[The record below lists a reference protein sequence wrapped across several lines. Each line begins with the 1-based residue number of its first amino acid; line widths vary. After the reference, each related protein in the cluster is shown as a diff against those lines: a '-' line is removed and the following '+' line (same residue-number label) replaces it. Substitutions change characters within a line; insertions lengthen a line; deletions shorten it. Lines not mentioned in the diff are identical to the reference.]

1 MPVFDTPSPIL
12 ATLELV
18 CGTAKIIAT
27 DRVDTVV
34 QVRPT
39 DPRDDSDVRAAE
51 QTRVEFSD
59 GALLVRAPRVRAL
72 DFSRKSRSVDVTIEL
87 PAASQ
92 VDCETAVGEFT
103 GTGEL
108 GECRVKTSVGAI
120 RLEQCGPVRLSTA
133 LGAVTVDG
141 VAGDADVNCGSGAVR
156 IGAVKGDAVVRNSNG
171 ATRIGAVTGEV
182 RARSSNGDIVIDRA
196 VAGVDARTAN
206 GSIRVGGVVRGAVA
220 LRTALGDVEVG
231 IAAGTAA
238 WLDLHTGHGSVRNEL
253 DSVTDEPGDTDHK
266 VEVRAETVLGDIRLH
281 RA

>member
-12 ATLELV
+12 ATLEFV
-18 CGTAKIIAT
+18 AGNARIIAA

-34 QVRPT
+34 EVRPT
-39 DPRDDSDVRAAE
+39 DPDDDSDVKAAK
-51 QTRVEFSD
+51 QTRIEYSD
-59 GALLVRAPRVRAL
+59 GALLVRAPRARAL
-72 DFSRKSRSVDVTIEL
+72 DFSRRTRSVDVTIEL

-92 VDCETAVGEFT
+92 VDCEASVADVTSS
-103 GTGEL
+103 GEL

-120 RLEQCGPVRLSTA
+120 RLEHCGSVRLST
-133 LGAVTVDG
+133 GAGPVAVDG

-156 IGAVKGDAVVRNSNG
+156 IGAVGGDVAVRNSNG

-206 GSIRVGGVVRGAVA
+206 GSIRVGGVVSGAVA
-220 LRTALGDVEVG
+220 LRTAMGDVEVG

-238 WLDLHTGHGSVRNEL
+238 WLDVHTGHGRVRNEL
-253 DSVTDEPGDTDHK
+253 DSVIDEPGEADHK
-266 VEVRAETVLGDIRLH
+266 VEVRAQTSFGDIRLH